1 MNKRYLVTGGTG
13 FIGRSLVKALVERGD
28 KVRSFDD
35 DSRGTKALLKDID
48 VEFITADIRD
58 LDAVKKATKDID
70 CVCHLAYI
78 NGTSTFYEKPI
89 PILDIAVTGMM
100 NVLNA
105 CIENNVPELS
115 IASSPEAYQNAD
127 KVPTDE
133 TVALSVP
140 NPLNPRYSYGGGKI
154 ISELLVLNY
163 GRNYFEKVTV
173 FRPHSVYGPNMGSA
187 HVIPQLVSRII
198 PLLNGPEIIRLPIQG
213 SGAETRSFC
222 HIDDAVNGTLVAMDK
237 GEHLNI
243 YHVGSEEEVT
253 IETLAK
259 KIGKVFNRELEIVP
273 SELAWGSPVRRCPDI
288 TKLKALGFKP
298 EVALNEGLRHY
309 VSSIDEIELPT
320 FRGSSLSTANQV
332 SSFITSMG

>member
-1 MNKRYLVTGGTG
+1 MNKSYLITGGTG

-28 KVRSFDD
+28 KVRSLDD
-35 DSRGTKALLKDID
+35 ESRGAKDLLKGVD
-48 VEFITADIRD
+48 VELITGDIRD
-58 LDAVKKATKDID
+58 YKTVFNAVRGVN
-70 CVCHLAYI
+70 CVVHLAYI
-78 NGTSTFYEKPI
+78 NGTHTFYEQPRL
-89 PILDIAVTGMM
+89 ILDIAVRGML

-105 CIENNVPELS
+105 CIGNNVPELS

-133 TVALSVP
+133 TVGLSVP

-154 ISELLVLNY
+154 INELMLLNCAEE
-163 GRNYFEKVTV
+163 FEKAIV
-173 FRPHSVYGPNMGSA
+173 FRPHSVYGPYMGSA

-198 PLLNGPEIIRLPIQG
+198 PLLNEQGIIKLPIQG

-222 HIDDAVNGTLVAMDK
+222 YIDDAVQGILVAIDK
-237 GEHLNI
+237 GEHRNI
-243 YHVGSEEEVT
+243 YHIGSEEEVT

-259 KIGKVFNRELEIVP
+259 KIGQVFDRELEIVP
-273 SELAWGSPVRRCPDI
+273 SELEWGSPIRRCPDT
-288 TKLKALGFKP
+288 TKLRALGYKSSIN
-298 EVALNEGLRHY
+298 LDTGLRHY
-309 VSSIDEIELPT
+309 LNSMRETILPP

>member
-1 MNKRYLVTGGTG
+1 MSKRYLVSGGTG

-28 KVRSFDD
+28 KVRSLDD
-35 DSRGTKALLKDID
+35 DSRGTKTLLQDVD

-154 ISELLVLNY
+154 ICELLALNY
-163 GRNYFEKVTV
+163 GRDYFEKVTV
-173 FRPHSVYGPNMGSA
+173 FRPHSVYGPFMGNA
-187 HVIPQLVSRII
+187 HVIPQLVGRII
-198 PLLNGPEIIRLPIQG
+198 PLLNESGVIKLPIQG

-222 HIDDAVNGTLVAMDK
+222 YIDDAVQGILIAMDK
-237 GEHLNI
+237 GEHRNI
-243 YHVGSEEEVT
+243 YHIGSEEEVT

-259 KIGKVFNRELEIVP
+259 KIGEVFGRDLEIVP

-288 TKLKALGFKP
+288 TKLRALGYEP
-298 EVALNEGLRHY
+298 TVDLTTGLRHCIH
-309 VSSIDEIELPT
+309 SRKEIELPK
-320 FRGSSLSTANQV
+320 FRGPSLSTANQV
-332 SSFITSMG
+332 STFITSMG